1 MSDIRFYHLERQSLD
16 QALPA
21 LLSKALKNGHRIV
34 VKIPDEREIQRLNDY
49 LWTWRPDSFLPHGSA
64 KDGFGEDQPVWL
76 TSGEDNPN
84 GADVLILTHGTT
96 SESLADYAL
105 CCEMLDGRN
114 DEAISAAR
122 QRWSAYKEDGHQ
134 VTYWQQ
140 TEKGWEKK
148 AE

>member
-64 KDGFGEDQPVWL
+64 RDGFGEDQHVWL

-96 SESLADYAL
+96 SENLADYAM

-114 DEAISAAR
+114 DEAIRAAR
-122 QRWSAYKEDGHQ
+122 GRWSAYKEDGHQ